1 MLELVDDPEAACREL
16 MRIGKRGYIETPT
29 RAKDIFFA
37 TAKIS
42 HHKWAVS
49 QENGALIFTEYT
61 HSDLEGLGTNLILDM
76 NCTPRNKREKAL
88 AALEY
93 VKPDQLNVM
102 FMWEDSFEFCVRTIT
117 STPANRVARGVEER
131 PLTLRGW
138 GSAVMGMGLKALRRL
153 A

>member
-1 MLELVDDPEAACREL
+1 VLELVDDPEAACREL

-49 QENGALIFTEYT
+49 QGNGVLVFTEYT
-61 HSDLEGLGTNLILDM
+61 PSDFEGLGTNLLLEM
-76 NCTPRNKREKAL
+76 NCAPRNKREKAL

-93 VKPDQLNVM
+93 VKPEQLNTM
-102 FMWEDSFEFCVRTIT
+102 FSWKGSFEFCVRTT
-117 STPANRVARGVEER
+117 ANAPAYRVAKGVKNV
-131 PLTLRGW
+131 LSLLAGGFLLLWVW
-138 GSAVMGMGLKALRRL
+138 G
-153 A
+153 